1 MCIDAHGSHVCVCD
15 IVCVFYNMLYPHD
28 LPSVVWQSNELVQK
42 KSVAK
47 VLPIICHFPVKLFLA
62 AQCWVTGTKP
72 SSRTCAINVEG
83 QTFLVWHWNFW
94 GLRCGEG
101 LGWLLQG
108 TTLGQT
114 QTPPA
119 ASTLQPR
126 EIETPGAG
134 VDIQNLDC
142 WIHAKTNC
150 PGRGGS
156 HG

>member
-1 MCIDAHGSHVCVCD
+1 MHMARMCVCVCV
-15 IVCVFYNMLYPHD
+15 ILFAFLQHVISAWFARCCLTEQRT
-28 LPSVVWQSNELVQK
+28 SSKK
-42 KSVAK
+42 KSVVK

-62 AQCWVTGTKP
+62 AQCWVTGAKP
-72 SSRTCAINVEG
+72 SSWTCAINVEG

-94 GLRCGEG
+94 GPRCGEG

-150 PGRGGS
+150 LGRGGS